1 MEEEDLPYVLEIENL
16 SFPNPWHEV
25 TFKGEINNS
34 KISFPFVIV
43 HKYQNKIIGYIIFWH
58 IKEQVQIN
66 TIAVHPDFRRMGIGE
81 SVLLQVLDKV
91 RKDGA
96 IFVTLEVRPSNLAA
110 RSLYYKL
117 GFEVL
122 GIRENYYSNPQE
134 HAIIMGKSLDQ

>member
-25 TFKGEINNS
+25 TFKGEINNRR
-34 KISFPFVIV
+34 ISFPFVIV
-43 HKYQNKIIGYIIFWH
+43 HRSQNKIIGYIIFWH

-81 SVLLQVLDKV
+81 FVLLQVLDQV
-91 RKDGA
+91 HKDGA

-134 HAIIMGKSLDQ
+134 HAIIMGKSLD